1 MAAGSAAG
9 AVGTSGGAHAC
20 TPVTGAL
27 SCASRSPPAPTIST
41 ASSADRNIEP
51 FRRAIGLVVYFLY
64 ARNRSHLAPGNEKL
78 LHGYGDPLPAAPLVH
93 EGPEPGP

>member
-1 MAAGSAAG
+1 
-9 AVGTSGGAHAC
+9 
-20 TPVTGAL
+20 
-27 SCASRSPPAPTIST
+27 
-41 ASSADRNIEP
+41 
-51 FRRAIGLVVYFLY
+51 VYFLY

>member
-1 MAAGSAAG
+1 M
-9 AVGTSGGAHAC
+9 GGC
-20 TPVTGAL
+20 VLLFFSLGWN
-27 SCASRSPPAPTIST
+27 PTIKYFLIW
-41 ASSADRNIEP
+41 A
-51 FRRAIGLVVYFLY
+51 AIGLVVYFLY